1 MKRPDI
7 LRRKEDFD
15 DLFRKGRSAGS
26 RYVVVICLRNGL
38 DNNRKA
44 FLASKK
50 VGNSVLRNRARRL
63 MKEAFRKTEADLP
76 TGYDILL
83 IARNTITEAKCEDV
97 RKSLDVAFKRA
108 GLKDQR

>member
-1 MKRPDI
+1 
-7 LRRKEDFD
+7 
-15 DLFRKGRSAGS
+15 
-26 RYVVVICLRNGL
+26 
-38 DNNRKA
+38 
-44 FLASKK
+44 
-50 VGNSVLRNRARRL
+50 

-97 RKSLDVAFKRA
+97 RKSLDVALKRA